1 VINGKSVLVIIP
13 ARGGSKGVPKK
24 NIKSLNGKPVIS
36 YTIEE
41 AKKSKYIDRIVVST
55 DNKDIAEVSKNY
67 GAEVPFLRPSELAKD
82 DTPGIDPII
91 HCINWLKENEKYLPD
106 YVCLLQC
113 TSPFRRVQQIDE
125 ALERLIYENFDSLV
139 SICESEVTPYW
150 MKKIEKG
157 KLKDFLEHSTFYI
170 RRQDAPKVY
179 RLNGAIYISKIECLL
194 KNKNWYTDNTAP
206 YIMDKVTSVDID
218 DIIDF
223 KFAEF
228 LMKEGYNE

>member
-1 VINGKSVLVIIP
+1 MINVINGKSVLVIIP

-139 SICESEVTPYW
+139 SICESEVTPY
-150 MKKIEKG
+150 
-157 KLKDFLEHSTFYI
+157 
-170 RRQDAPKVY
+170 
-179 RLNGAIYISKIECLL
+179 
-194 KNKNWYTDNTAP
+194 
-206 YIMDKVTSVDID
+206 
-218 DIIDF
+218 
-223 KFAEF
+223 
-228 LMKEGYNE
+228 